1 MHIMHMHMHMHMCMP
16 CDMCMHMCAH
26 RLCTLP
32 NERLQAC
39 SRGYLSRRAGRRTMR
54 AVLLLQRMLRGHL
67 GRARRDRVRVER
79 EQEIKA
85 RAKVRDVSERV
96 KL

>member
-1 MHIMHMHMHMHMCMP
+1 
-16 CDMCMHMCAH
+16 
-26 RLCTLP
+26 
-32 NERLQAC
+32 
-39 SRGYLSRRAGRRTMR
+39 MR